1 MLKSIVLFL
10 TLILS
15 SHAVAYNIEI
25 DKKTEQELDKI
36 ISTKVIPNQ
45 HAERSFLLNE
55 ISASFLDTTYQANT
69 LIGSPIIPEDLVV
82 NFNGVDCFTL
92 LDYIQAISHST
103 SKQTFL
109 ENLKNT
115 RYIDS
120 NVSYLK
126 RKHFFSDWFANS
138 PQNANDITN
147 KISDN
152 YITVTK
158 HLNLKS
164 DGGKFI
170 PNLNIIERK
179 INYIPSEKVNSH
191 TLQKLQTGDYIG
203 IYSKLDGLDVS
214 HVGMVIKKGE
224 QIYFRNASSLKKNM
238 KVVDIPQLDYIRSRP
253 GIIVL
258 RSI

>member
-15 SHAVAYNIEI
+15 SHVVAYNIEI

-55 ISASFLDTTYQANT
+55 ISASFLDTPYQANT

-109 ENLKNT
+109 ENLK
-115 RYIDS
+115 I
-120 NVSYLK
+120 
-126 RKHFFSDWFANS
+126 HA
-138 PQNANDITN
+138 I
-147 KISDN
+147 
-152 YITVTK
+152 
-158 HLNLKS
+158 
-164 DGGKFI
+164 
-170 PNLNIIERK
+170 
-179 INYIPSEKVNSH
+179 
-191 TLQKLQTGDYIG
+191 
-203 IYSKLDGLDVS
+203 
-214 HVGMVIKKGE
+214 
-224 QIYFRNASSLKKNM
+224 
-238 KVVDIPQLDYIRSRP
+238 
-253 GIIVL
+253 
-258 RSI
+258 